1 MFLGRRPKGVYRARA
16 WTILTI
22 YSTALTTHA
31 HLRIGNA
38 TKASLTTT
46 TSQLPALQRHL
57 PRQSVTTRHPPASYP
72 GALRRPDLPP
82 FSESTCLCISFGN
95 AYLLAHLVCLIEIS
109 ASDAFQLVPS
119 SSSTLDSRYRQ
130 ASSNQVQTTEHHQ
143 DDQDNNYEEEHSH
156 DFNNEFHGSYGGAHD
171 YKSSF
176 SLSQEPQDV
185 FERRLKLDH
194 DALSAKRFDHNV
206 FLPPSH
212 RSASECSPREEFL
225 VQAFGPSGF
234 KLHGDTSVS
243 SNDELDGSF
252 SDDSSNNNREHDSP
266 GHGAELA
273 DADSELKMSF
283 NELEADIR
291 GAMHQHPQHQQQH
304 AARLP
309 ELVEI
314 PQQSFPSSSHGP
326 FGLNR
331 SAGYSRSNQE
341 MHRAPLFGQPQDTR
355 PHLVQDPKESR
366 YFPREQQHHTPS
378 SQDKSAHQGQ
388 SKAGGS
394 AQTPTKWLRDED
406 ERLRVAVARFGGKNW
421 KMIAETLGNG
431 RTDVQ
436 CLHRWNKVLKPGL
449 IKGPW
454 TPEED
459 RILTNLITRY
469 GVGKFVGAISRCI
482 CLGAL
487 GSSVER
493 DGATTSTR
501 VFARASGP
509 PRRTTWCFVGSKSW
523 AISGVRSPSC
533 SLDAP
538 KTQ

>member
-1 MFLGRRPKGVYRARA
+1 MR
-16 WTILTI
+16 
-22 YSTALTTHA
+22 
-31 HLRIGNA
+31 
-38 TKASLTTT
+38 
-46 TSQLPALQRHL
+46 SQR
-57 PRQSVTTRHPPASYP
+57 
-72 GALRRPDLPP
+72 
-82 FSESTCLCISFGN
+82 
-95 AYLLAHLVCLIEIS
+95 S
-109 ASDAFQLVPS
+109 A
-119 SSSTLDSRYRQ
+119 
-130 ASSNQVQTTEHHQ
+130 
-143 DDQDNNYEEEHSH
+143 
-156 DFNNEFHGSYGGAHD
+156 
-171 YKSSF
+171 
-176 SLSQEPQDV
+176 
-185 FERRLKLDH
+185 
-194 DALSAKRFDHNV
+194 DHNV

-469 GVGKFVGAISRCI
+469 GVGKIRWCDLALHLPGRIGKQCRERWCNHLDSRIRKGQWTPEEDDMVFRWQQKLGNKWSEIAKLLPGRTENAVKNRFNSAARRKWLMNQANKESAAAQSIPVAQNPPPHMEFQPQQNMLLQPPPGPQEGNIYNVGSVSYAGGKVTPLPPTGVLAGQRQEHHAHSMVPPLGRQT
-482 CLGAL
+482 LGQQYTLSSGMPATDALLPSGAL
-487 GSSVER
+487 RSSLSAGTSSACVR
-493 DGATTSTR
+493 FTTSTR
-501 VFARASGP
+501 RLARTS
-509 PRRTTWCFVGSKSW
+509 RCHW
-523 AISGVRSPSC
+523 
-533 SLDAP
+533 
-538 KTQ
+538 